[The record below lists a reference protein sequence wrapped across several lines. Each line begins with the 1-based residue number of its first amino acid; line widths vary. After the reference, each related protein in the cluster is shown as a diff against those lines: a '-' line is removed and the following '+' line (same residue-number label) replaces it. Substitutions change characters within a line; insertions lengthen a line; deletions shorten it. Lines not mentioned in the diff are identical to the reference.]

1 MKKILKKDAEDF
13 ISRIENLLLNN
24 DKVKEIKSY
33 TNMKAYEVNS
43 KYGRLEIHTETWEH
57 LKGSSI
63 YSIFT
68 RFDEP
73 EKVTQ
78 NSYLDVNS
86 YTGKYNFH
94 SSDKEYCILSFDTFI
109 NDVTDED
116 L

>member
-1 MKKILKKDAEDF
+1 MKKILKKDALDF
-13 ISRIENLLLNN
+13 IGRIESILINN
-24 DKVKEIKSY
+24 NKVKEIESY

-43 KYGRLEIHTETWEH
+43 KYGRLEIHTEIWEH

-73 EKVTQ
+73 ERVTE

-86 YTGKYNFH
+86 YTGKYNFL
-94 SSDKEYCILSFDTFI
+94 SSDKEYCILSFETFLNFI
-109 NDVTDED
+109 TD
-116 L
+116 